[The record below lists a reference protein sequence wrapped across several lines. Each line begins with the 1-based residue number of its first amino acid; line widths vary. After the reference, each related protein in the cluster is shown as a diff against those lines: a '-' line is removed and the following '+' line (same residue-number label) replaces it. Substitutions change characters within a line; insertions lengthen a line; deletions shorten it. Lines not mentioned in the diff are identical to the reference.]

1 MQIGSCVVYV
11 SVFLSFPLSGAV
23 FVRVCVSFIKRKWL
37 WSSSCMQEERQG
49 RVQTQPLMVQQ
60 GVERERERGE
70 EGWEGGRDG
79 VIRQH
84 GSVSCSL

>member
-37 WSSSCMQEERQG
+37 WSSSCMQEERHG
-49 RVQTQPLMVQQ
+49 RVQTQLLMVQQ
-60 GVERERERGE
+60 GVERERKGGGR
-70 EGWEGGRDG
+70 EGGREG
-79 VIRQH
+79 GGHYLVIN
-84 GSVSCSL
+84 LTWIL